1 MYLWLFNQFSSYY
14 YFFTVTPFFYAV
26 PMKSTPR
33 KGQIKRKQKTSLLKV
48 ANIKKRRTNKK
59 MTITYGY
66 DHKDALKTKAEFPET
81 VLRPVDQLTKT
92 RAAKEKLINKQ
103 HKEALQQLDIISLDR
118 NHSLISCCDCILCRN
133 NYQWQ
138 NQVQTFRQRR
148 ISQQQ
153 QRTKSKASQINF
165 NVKQANQSAASN
177 FKEFLKTQIV
187 EARVVSGGNFYQQ
200 NVDFNPKFV
209 SNRQINDYTTQPNWS
224 DVNESQSDVLY
235 LNKIDFQNRYLSCYD
250 QIKFYEVFDQV
261 STLQQAS
268 GSMTTSIE
276 STGSDTNIVMTS
288 QHLYQS
294 YMTSQQFQMNNDLNY
309 CNYVY

>member
-1 MYLWLFNQFSSYY
+1 
-14 YFFTVTPFFYAV
+14 
-26 PMKSTPR
+26 MKSTLT
-33 KGQIKRKQKTSLLKV
+33 KGQIKRKQDTSLLKV
-48 ANIKKRRTNKK
+48 ANIKKRRTYKK
-59 MTITYGY
+59 TTNTYDY
-66 DHKDALKTKAEFPET
+66 DHKGALKTRAKFPET
-81 VLRPVDQLTKT
+81 VLSPVDQLTKT
-92 RAAKEKLINKQ
+92 RTANEKLTNQ
-103 HKEALQQLDIISLDR
+103 QRKESLQQLDMISVNQ
-118 NHSLISCCDCILCRN
+118 NHGFISYCDCLLCKT

-138 NQVQTFRQRR
+138 NQVQILNKRK
-148 ISQQQ
+148 ILQQ

>member
-1 MYLWLFNQFSSYY
+1 
-14 YFFTVTPFFYAV
+14 
-26 PMKSTPR
+26 MKSTPR
-33 KGQIKRKQKTSLLKV
+33 KGQMKRKQKTSLLKV
-48 ANIKKRRTNKK
+48 ANIKKRRTNLKT
-59 MTITYGY
+59 TITFGY
-66 DHKDALKTKAEFPET
+66 DHKDALKIQAAFPET
-81 VLRPVDQLTKT
+81 VLSPVDQLIKT
-92 RAAKEKLINKQ
+92 RTAKEKLVNKQ
-103 HKEALQQLDIISLDR
+103 HKESLQKLDIISLDR

-138 NQVQTFRQRR
+138 NQVQTFNQRK

-153 QRTKSKASQINF
+153 RTTSKASQISF
-165 NVKQANQSAASN
+165 NIKQDNHSTADDL
-177 FKEFLKTQIV
+177 KVFLKTQRV
-187 EARVVSGGNFYQQ
+187 KARAVSNGKFYQQ
-200 NVDFNPKFV
+200 NVDFNQKFV
-209 SNRQINDYTTQPNWS
+209 SNQQVNDFTTQPNWS
-224 DVNESQSDVLY
+224 DVNENQSNVLY

-250 QIKFYEVFDQV
+250 QNKFYEVFDQF
-261 STLQQAS
+261 SKFQQAS

>member
-103 HKEALQQLDIISLDR
+103 HKEALQQLDMISLDQS
-118 NHSLISCCDCILCRN
+118 HGFISYCDCLLCRN
-133 NYQWQ
+133 NYEWQ
-138 NQVQTFRQRR
+138 NQAKILNKRK
-148 ISQQQ
+148 ISQQ
-153 QRTKSKASQINF
+153 QRTKNKASQINLDIE
-165 NVKQANQSAASN
+165 QANRYTAEN
-177 FKEFLKTQIV
+177 FKVFLKTQRV
-187 EARVVSGGNFYQQ
+187 EARVVSDRNFYQQ
-200 NVDFNPKFV
+200 NVDFNPNHV
-209 SNRQINDYTTQPNWS
+209 SNQQVNDYTTQPNWS
-224 DVNESQSDVLY
+224 DVNENQNNVQN
-235 LNKIDFQNRYLSCYD
+235 LNKIDFHNRYVSCYD
-250 QIKFYEVFDQV
+250 QNKFYEVYDRI
-261 STLQQAS
+261 STLQQDS
-268 GSMTTSIE
+268 CSMTTSVETI
-276 STGSDTNIVMTS
+276 GSDTNNLMTS
-288 QHLYQS
+288 QHFDQS
-294 YMTSQQFQMNNDLNY
+294 FMTSQQFQMSNNVNY